1 MIHPFLSFPSKIRR
15 FFTCFLSF
23 PLFLVYAHSTKKSIP
38 SEKFYNSTVLFT
50 KESYTLFIKNCSF
63 YTKMAESEKI
73 PPKCYFLE
81 KREIICFLQVLRFAD
96 FVPKIVAVAS
106 YIVPDL
112 HDTVLGMFHLTSS
125 VHVDIH
131 AYPDFLQFQSDIL
144 QCWSSG
150 RKFVQSL

>member
-1 MIHPFLSFPSKIRR
+1 MESPSDRILTASSFSAAAGAAETVPTASEESPVTAAMSAASPFFSVYICSIPFYHFRR
-15 FFTCFLSF
+15 KYGGFFTRFLSF

-96 FVPKIVAVAS
+96 FVP
-106 YIVPDL
+106 
-112 HDTVLGMFHLTSS
+112 
-125 VHVDIH
+125 
-131 AYPDFLQFQSDIL
+131 
-144 QCWSSG
+144 
-150 RKFVQSL
+150 